1 MRPNRGAWALGLLLG
16 LGLLVRLPFLATDY
30 GNSVDMEGYRN
41 WGEAVNTRG
50 IAAIYDEPGVT
61 YPPVL
66 LYWFGFAASVAEDER
81 TLNTLIKL
89 PMVVADLLTAALLA
103 WAAGQRAAPGKERY
117 GPLVACALYLFN
129 PALWYVSAYWG
140 QTDAVY
146 THFLVGAV
154 LMLAEGHYL
163 PAWVGWALG
172 LATKLQS
179 IALLPLMAV
188 VTLRRHG
195 AAALMRGGAVAAVV
209 GAILAAPWLLT
220 GRAGDLA
227 RAALTPSPGPSVVVS
242 AFNGWYLLLGGQV
255 HNVSSHLRPFGL
267 PVTYQQVGVA
277 LFGAFALLAA
287 ILVWRQGARWL
298 ALPAALLGMGLF
310 MLLTEIHERYLFP
323 VLVFLLLAAIRGEG
337 QAARGWNRRLVL
349 VYGLLSVTFLFNLV
363 TIAPPPGTLGINLV
377 EVGAETGFVAAL
389 KGLALVVAG
398 VHLGVMLWLAWLMAR
413 GTARDE

>member
-1 MRPNRGAWALGLLLG
+1 MRPNRGAWTLGLLLG

-30 GNSVDMEGYRN
+30 RNSVDVEGYRH

-61 YPPVL
+61 YPPLL
-66 LYWFGFAASVAEDER
+66 LYWFGFAASVAGDER
-81 TLNTLIKL
+81 ALNALIKL

-103 WAAGQRAAPGKERY
+103 WAAGQRAAPEKERR
-117 GPLVACALYLFN
+117 GPLLACALYLFN

-140 QTDAVY
+140 QTDSVY
-146 THFLVGAV
+146 THFLVGVV

-179 IALLPLMAV
+179 IALLPLLAV
-188 VTLRRHG
+188 VTLRHG

-209 GAILAAPWLLT
+209 GATLAAPWLLV
-220 GRAGDLA
+220 GRAGELA
-227 RAALTPSPGPSVVVS
+227 RASLTPSPGPSVVVS
-242 AFNGWYLLLGGQV
+242 AFNGWYLLLGGQA

-267 PVTYQQVGVA
+267 PVTYQQIGVV
-277 LFGAFALLAA
+277 LFGAFALLVT
-287 ILVWRQGARWL
+287 IFVWRQGARWL
-298 ALPAALLGMGLF
+298 ALPAALLGLGLF

-323 VLVFLLLAAIRGEG
+323 VLPFLLLAAIRGEG
-337 QAARGWNRRLVL
+337 QAGRGWNRGLVL
-349 VYGLLSVTFLFNLV
+349 VYGLLSLTFLFNLV

-377 EVGAETGFVAAL
+377 EAGAETGFLAAL
-389 KGLALVVAG
+389 KGLALVTAG
-398 VHLGVMLWLAWLMAR
+398 VHLGVMLWLVWLIAR
-413 GTARDE
+413 GAAREV